1 VYRELAETYYKMAR
15 NKPSQAAANYK
26 IALENYDK
34 YMSFTDYSIQ
44 SRMRRADFLILIED
58 YAALEV
64 EANKMIEWIKLILGS
79 IVIWGTLLIKT
90 VMSMLQ

>member
-1 VYRELAETYYKMAR
+1 MAR

-58 YAALEV
+58 YAALE
-64 EANKMIEWIKLILGS
+64 
-79 IVIWGTLLIKT
+79 
-90 VMSMLQ
+90 

>member
-15 NKPSQAAANYK
+15 NKPSPAANYK

-64 EANKMIEWIKLILGS
+64 EANKMIELDKVNPRIYRY
-79 IVIWGTLLIKT
+79 WGTLLIKR
-90 VMSMLQ
+90 

>member
-1 VYRELAETYYKMAR
+1 
-15 NKPSQAAANYK
+15 
-26 IALENYDK
+26 
-34 YMSFTDYSIQ
+34 MSFTDYSIQ

-64 EANKMIEWIKLILGS
+64 EANKMIELDKVNPRIYRYL
-79 IVIWGTLLIKT
+79 GTLLIKT

>member
-58 YAALEV
+58 YAALE
-64 EANKMIEWIKLILGS
+64 ANKMIELDKVNPRIYRYLGYS
-79 IVIWGTLLIKT
+79 AYKT

>member
-58 YAALEV
+58 YCTR
-64 EANKMIEWIKLILGS
+64 S
-79 IVIWGTLLIKT
+79 R
-90 VMSMLQ
+90 S

>member
-1 VYRELAETYYKMAR
+1 
-15 NKPSQAAANYK
+15 
-26 IALENYDK
+26 
-34 YMSFTDYSIQ
+34 MSFTDYSIQ

-64 EANKMIEWIKLILGS
+64 EANKMIELDKVNPRIYRYLGYS
-79 IVIWGTLLIKT
+79 AYKT